1 MISLFIATPAFGEM
15 FYSVYV
21 RSLFGLQH
29 VLAARGWPCALAT
42 LSFSDLVESRSV
54 LLTHWFDRTNASH
67 LLFIDA
73 DMGFDPKLIV
83 DMVELDQ
90 PVVGALYPKR
100 KLDLSKYERAI
111 AAGDAPS
118 RARAKAHDFT
128 VRGPGVGAHKG
139 FIRVEGCGAGIL
151 LLRRDCIATLLDR
164 QPQHSDASAR
174 LTSPIAHGL
183 DRLIRVFDPIRF
195 ENAYLSED
203 YAFCY
208 RWRLCG
214 GDVWAAAGPRDRAYR
229 LAPVRRPLQRPVAG
243 KGSRAWPRLG
253 HEPTRRRTG
262 PRGLSTFRRAHR
274 SAASQARLTLSFAG
288 GAERSDNRLV
298 GAALRVDGVVRN
310 VV

>member
-1 MISLFIATPAFGEM
+1 MTSLFIATPAFGEM

-42 LSFSDLVESRSV
+42 LSFSDVVESRSV
-54 LLTHWFDRTNASH
+54 LLSHWFDRTNASH

-83 DMVELDQ
+83 DMIELDQ
-90 PVVGALYPKR
+90 PVVGVIYPKR
-100 KLDLSKYERAI
+100 KLDLTKYETAI
-111 AAGDAPS
+111 AAGDAPA

-128 VRGPGVGAHKG
+128 VRGPGVGTNKG

-151 LLRRDCIATLLDR
+151 LLRRDCITTLLDR
-164 QPQHSDASAR
+164 QPQYFDNSAR

-183 DRLIRVFDPIRF
+183 DRLIRVFDPIRS
-195 ENAYLSED
+195 EKGYLSED

-214 GDVWAAAGPRDRAYR
+214 GDVWAAADREVVHIGLHRFVGRYSDQWPAREAAPGPGEILGLPASEPGPQNAERPASRIV
-229 LAPVRRPLQRPVAG
+229 VRRV
-243 KGSRAWPRLG
+243 KLG
-253 HEPTRRRTG
+253 
-262 PRGLSTFRRAHR
+262 
-274 SAASQARLTLSFAG
+274 
-288 GAERSDNRLV
+288 
-298 GAALRVDGVVRN
+298 
-310 VV
+310 

>member
-1 MISLFIATPAFGEM
+1 MNSIFLATPAFGEM

-90 PVVGALYPKR
+90 PVVGVIYPKR
-100 KLDLSKYERAI
+100 KLDLTKYEKAI

-151 LLRRDCIATLLDR
+151 LLRRDCIATLLER
-164 QPQHSDASAR
+164 QPQLSDASAR

-183 DRLIRVFDPIRF
+183 DRLIRAFNPIRF
-195 ENAYLSED
+195 ESGYLSED

-214 GDVWAAAGPRDRAYR
+214 GDVWAAADRE
-229 LAPVRRPLQRPVAG
+229 VV
-243 KGSRAWPRLG
+243 
-253 HEPTRRRTG
+253 HI
-262 PRGLSTFRRAHR
+262 GLHR
-274 SAASQARLTLSFAG
+274 FAG
-288 GAERSDNRLV
+288 RYSDQWPARE
-298 GAALRVDGVVRN
+298 AAPGPGSVTSLPASEPGPEDPQLPAARIVVRQAKHG
-310 VV
+310 